1 MTLKDNKL
9 LATILNPRVV
19 LVAYISF
26 KTLQYAIAV
35 TSDERSVI
43 YLASLAS
50 HCVIAFFA
58 FKNIR
63 WALLMMSVMVGIP
76 GLMGFVMGV
85 SSVPDGV
92 TLSSVFY
99 AVFGGTNPAAF
110 EHLRIC
116 QRTHLAASGRLLFG

>member
-35 TSDERSVI
+35 TYDERSVI

-85 SSVPDGV
+85 SAVPGGV
-92 TLSSVFY
+92 TFSSAFY
-99 AVFGGTNPAAF
+99 AVFGVYCVAGGIALF
-110 EHLRIC
+110 
-116 QRTHLAASGRLLFG
+116 LAGQPKLTQGASESVS